1 MNGKKLELDDVNI
14 SSFSPLLTPEEIKK
28 AIPLTQTCVDTIKNT
43 REAITNIITG
53 HDKRTLVVMGPCSIH
68 DPKSAIEY
76 AKKLKVLADEVSD
89 ELMIVMRVYFEK
101 PRTTVGWKG
110 FINDPFL
117 DNSFK
122 INDGL
127 HLARSLLVN
136 ITQLGLGVATEALE
150 PISPQYLAELISW
163 TAIGARTAES
173 QTHRELSSGLSS
185 PVGFKNNTDGNIDV
199 AINAIKSAREPH
211 HFLGIDQRGRTSV
224 VSTKGNA
231 HCHLILRGG
240 KDSPNYDPK
249 SVALAQKK
257 LREAK
262 LCESL
267 VIDCSH
273 DNSHKDYRRQADVF
287 MNCVNQIVEGNDNII
302 GLMLESHLEE
312 GQQKLSPILR
322 YGVSITDGCLGF
334 VHSAE
339 LIRAAYQKLNFKRKN
354 RPIPR

>member
-1 MNGKKLELDDVNI
+1 MNVKKLQLDDINI
-14 SSFSPLLTPEEIKK
+14 ASFQPLISPELIKK
-28 AIPLTQTCVDTIKNT
+28 NIMLKENSVATIKASRQIIN
-43 REAITNIITG
+43 AILSG
-53 HDKRTLVVMGPCSIH
+53 HDKRVLVVMGPCSIH
-68 DPKSAIEY
+68 DPKSAFEY
-76 AKKLKVLADEVSD
+76 ALKLKELADLVSD
-89 ELMIVMRVYFEK
+89 KLYLVMRAYFEK

-110 FINDPFL
+110 FVNDPYL

-127 HLARSLLVN
+127 HLARQLLID
-136 ITQLGLGVATEALE
+136 ITDMGLSVATEALE

-211 HFLGIDQRGRTSV
+211 HFLGIDQKGRTSV
-224 VSTKGNA
+224 VATKGNA
-231 HCHLILRGG
+231 YCHLILRGG
-240 KDSPNYDPK
+240 KEGPNYDAQ

-257 LREAK
+257 LREAH
-262 LCESL
+262 LLESL

-273 DNSHKDYRRQADVF
+273 DNSYKDYRKQSDVF
-287 MNCVNQIVEGNDNII
+287 MNCIRQINEGKSSIV
-302 GLMLESHLEE
+302 GLMLESHLKA
-312 GQQKLSPILR
+312 GQQKLSSTLE

-334 VHSAE
+334 DQSKE
-339 LIRAAYQKLNFKRKN
+339 LIKKAYDELPAR
-354 RPIPR
+354 